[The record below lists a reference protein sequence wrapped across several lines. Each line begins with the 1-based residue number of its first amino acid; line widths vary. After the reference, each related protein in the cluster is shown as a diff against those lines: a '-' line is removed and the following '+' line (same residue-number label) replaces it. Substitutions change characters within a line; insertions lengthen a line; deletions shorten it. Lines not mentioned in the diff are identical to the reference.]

1 MRIISRGSSIP
12 NRTISTSS
20 SPTVGGTS
28 RYRTSLAS
36 RPRPSNKACADRHF
50 EHEGLKNSSG

>member
-12 NRTISTSS
+12 NRTISTWSS
-20 SPTVGGTS
+20 STVGGTS

-36 RPRPSNKACADRHF
+36 MPRPSNKRLRRTGTSNTRD
-50 EHEGLKNSSG
+50 